1 MKADPLLA
9 SFDFAHVHRVQ
20 VGLFGQL
27 FLTQPGLTAVAANGI
42 AEDFEMLRFARHDAS
57 RKQERGKSD
66 TPNMGVFFLRSIERL
81 SKKQTY
87 NK

>member
-1 MKADPLLA
+1 
-9 SFDFAHVHRVQ
+9 
-20 VGLFGQL
+20 
-27 FLTQPGLTAVAANGI
+27 
-42 AEDFEMLRFARHDAS
+42 MLRFARHDAS